1 MKPLLRSLRF
11 RFTFTTTVWVL
22 LSTVLA
28 AVLIANIFRQ
38 NLIDGYHE
46 EMQIHIEE
54 LAALTTVAADGQ
66 PYLLRRLSD
75 PRFLPA
81 KSGMYWQVERDGFT
95 TLKSPSLVGANL
107 DNGIATAVR
116 PKSKWRQGP
125 FGEQLEYARLLYPP
139 NGGSPMRLL
148 MASDRRLVDDSMASF
163 DRSLRLSLAIFAA
176 LILAGALL
184 QQFVGLR
191 PLWRLRKSMNDLRS
205 GKASQMAG
213 DFPSELE
220 PVVADLNALL
230 AAKSDLVARSRLRAS
245 NLAHGLRTPLS
256 ILIDEAE
263 RLGDAGHEDTAVVIM
278 REAMRMKRQIEY
290 HLARARSAAVFVAP
304 GQSSSISA
312 TLEPLLSAM
321 KRLHR
326 SREISFVAANIDD
339 VDVACD
345 PSDLAEILSI
355 LLDNAGKWARSTCTV
370 SWLRAEDDIHI
381 MIDDDG
387 PGIEPNSR
395 ERAFA
400 AGERLDDAA
409 PGTGLG
415 LAIARDLARLYGGDI
430 GLEDSPGNGLRAVAA
445 LRAAKPALVSN

>member
-38 NLIDGYHE
+38 NLVDGYHE

-54 LAALTTVAADGQ
+54 LAALTALRADGQ

-95 TLKSPSLVGANL
+95 TLRSPSLLGGSL
-107 DNGIATAVR
+107 DNRMATGIK
-116 PKSKWRQGP
+116 PKCKWGP
-125 FGEQLEYARLLYPP
+125 GPYGEALEYARLLYPSK
-139 NGGSPMRLL
+139 GGSPMRLM
-148 MASDRRLVDDSMASF
+148 MASDRRLVDDTMAAF
-163 DRSLRLSLAIFAA
+163 DHSLWRSLAVFGT
-176 LILAGALL
+176 LILLGALL
-184 QQFVGLR
+184 QQFIGLR
-191 PLWRLRKSMNDLRS
+191 PLWRLQKSVNDLRS
-205 GKASQMAG
+205 GTVSQMAG

-230 AAKSDLVARSRLRAS
+230 AAKSELVASSRLRAS

-263 RLGDAGHEDTAVVIM
+263 RLNQAGQDDAAVVIM
-278 REAMRMKRQIEY
+278 REAMRMKRQIDY
-290 HLARARSAAVFVAP
+290 HLARARSAAAFVAP
-304 GQSSSISA
+304 GQSSSINT
-312 TLEPLLSAM
+312 TLQPLLSAM

-326 SREISFVAANIDD
+326 SRNISFEMESGEDTL
-339 VDVACD
+339 VACD
-345 PSDLAEILSI
+345 ASDLTEILSI
-355 LLDNAGKWARSTCTV
+355 LLDNAGKWANRACRV
-370 SWLRAEDDIHI
+370 SWSRVGDTISI
-381 MIDDDG
+381 IIDDDG
-387 PGIEPNSR
+387 PGIRSDLR
-395 ERAFA
+395 EQAFA
-400 AGERLDDAA
+400 VGERLDDAA

-415 LAIARDLARLYGGDI
+415 LAIARDLARLYGGDVE
-430 GLEDSPGNGLRAVAA
+430 LDESPDNGLRAAVT
-445 LRAAKPALVSN
+445 LRAPTPPHVAR